1 MPKPLLLS
9 RPSGLY
15 ARFLVPLDLRPVVGS
30 RFLVRPLYL
39 PTGDAARLVAAAM
52 GMALCQAFIAM
63 RQGAAVDYKK
73 ALEAARAAGRQ
84 DLILEGLTLADG
96 TKIDRAQLDTPEDV
110 AIFTT
115 LVEQRRAQVK
125 ASSAGIAAAA
135 SSRALRLSMAIAAHL
150 GDLEGARLHA
160 KTVLESRHT
169 LRLFS
174 EVVGGSTPVAEL
186 TQEHV
191 RAFFA
196 AVRWWPANASKR
208 PEYRDLPVLEVFKLA
223 KQNGEPEPA
232 AWTIAKHRQRLSV
245 FFVSLVASGDLAANP
260 LAGVRSIATP
270 DNEDRGAPFSDDELQ
285 AIFGTAFVPWASKYP
300 HRWFGPMLGLFSGAR
315 VNEVGQLRV
324 EDVDTV
330 DGVPGFYVRAAA
342 KGQSVKNKNSRRFV
356 PLAQPLL
363 AAGFLTYVDEARAA
377 GHVQLFPNLPNS
389 TGLGFGRQL
398 SRQFSAY
405 IKGLGIEEKGQGFH
419 GFRHTLADRLDAAG
433 ASAAAIG
440 ALTGHAA
447 GQTVLE
453 KHYIH
458 RSTLPDRLATL
469 ARFSPPVTLPS
480 YTPGQFNGS
489 LKQGGH
495 TKRPQVKALSRG
507 KVTNNR
513 KPS

>member
-15 ARFLVPLDLRPVVGS
+15 ARFLVPMDLRPVVGS
-30 RFLVRPLYL
+30 RFLVRSLQL
-39 PTGDAARLVAAAM
+39 PPGDAARLVAAR
-52 GMALCQAFIAM
+52 MAVALSQAFQRM
-63 RQGAAVDYKK
+63 RSGATVDIDELMKRAREQRSFELVLGKVSLSNGVRLEDVKIDTAQDVELFEQTLAQLAKTDPLAAAVQGYVGPPLPKPP
-73 ALEAARAAGRQ
+73 GSS
-84 DLILEGLTLADG
+84 LA
-96 TKIDRAQLDTPEDV
+96 E
-110 AIFTT
+110 
-115 LVEQRRAQVK
+115 
-125 ASSAGIAAAA
+125 
-135 SSRALRLSMAIAAHL
+135 AIAAHL

-174 EVVGGSTPVAEL
+174 EVVGASTPVAEL

-196 AVRWWPANASKR
+196 AVRWWPSNASKR
-208 PEYRDLPVLEVFKLA
+208 PEYRDLPVLEVFELA
-223 KQNGEPEPA
+223 KKNGEPAPA
-232 AWTIAKHRQRLSV
+232 AWTISKHRQRLSV
-245 FFVSLVASGDLAANP
+245 FFVSLVASGDLATNP
-260 LAGVRSIATP
+260 LAGVRAIATP
-270 DNEDRGAPFSDDELQ
+270 DNEDRGAPFSDEELR
-285 AIFGTAFVPWASKYP
+285 AIFGPAFVPWASKYP
-300 HRWFGPMLGLFSGAR
+300 HRWFGSMLGLFSGAR
-315 VNEVGQLRV
+315 VNEVAQLRV
-324 EDVDTV
+324 DDVETV
-330 DGVPGFYVRAAA
+330 DGVPGFYIRAAA

-356 PLAQPLL
+356 PLAQPVL
-363 AAGFLTYVDEARAA
+363 AAGFLTYVEEAKAA
-377 GHVQLFPNLPNS
+377 GHAQLFPNLPNS

-458 RSTLPDRLATL
+458 RSTLPDRVATL
-469 ARFSPPVTLPS
+469 AKFSPPVTLPA
-480 YTPGQFNGS
+480 YTPGQFADA
-489 LKQGGH
+489 LKRAEVEAKREARK
-495 TKRPQVKALSRG
+495 TKKSKTPA
-507 KVTNNR
+507 
-513 KPS
+513 